1 MKTILIASGVIF
13 MAILLSFI
21 IKEFIMTPTK
31 TSPPQEMSDMEK
43 ETTITE
49 KRAIFA
55 GGCFWCMEHP
65 FEQLKGVKK
74 VSSGFVGGKQA
85 NPSYKEVSSGITGHT
100 EAIEVVFDPQQVSY
114 QQLLDVFWQ
123 NIDPTDSGGQF
134 VDRGRQYRPGVFYLD
149 DEQRKIAEASKE
161 RLQQSG
167 VFQKPIVVEIT
178 KATPFYYA
186 EEYHQDFY
194 KKNPLRYKFFRYQ
207 SGRDQFLKK
216 ANVNQKIKPLQEQV
230 SNGKNHYVKP
240 PEKDLRRRL
249 TKLQY
254 EVTQKDGTES
264 AFNNAYWD
272 NKEEGIYVDVVSG
285 EPLFSSK
292 DKYDSKTGWPSF
304 TKPLIEK
311 NIVEKADRKLLSVR
325 TEARSKNGDSHLGHI
340 FKDGPASTGLR
351 YCINSSAL
359 KFIPKDK
366 LSEMGYAEFEKD
378 FQ

>member
-1 MKTILIASGVIF
+1 MKAIFIAFGAIF
-13 MAILLSFI
+13 TAILLSFI
-21 IKEFIMTPTK
+21 VKEFIMTST
-31 TSPPQEMSDMEK
+31 TDSPKEITNMEK
-43 ETTITE
+43 ATTTTE

-55 GGCFWCMEHP
+55 GGCFWCMEPP
-65 FEQLKGVKK
+65 FEQIKGVKK
-74 VSSGFVGGKQA
+74 VSSGFVGGQQA
-85 NPSYKEVSSGITGHT
+85 HPSYKEVSSGTTGHT

-123 NIDPTDSGGQF
+123 NIDPTDDGGQF
-134 VDRGRQYRPGVFYLD
+134 VDRGRQYRPGIFYLD

-161 RLQQSG
+161 KLQQSG
-167 VFQKPIVVEIT
+167 IFQKPIVVEIT

-186 EEYHQDFY
+186 EDEHQDFY
-194 KKNPLRYKFFRYQ
+194 KKNPLKYKFFRYQ

-216 ANVNQKIKPLQEQV
+216 ANVKIKTLQEQT
-230 SNGKNHYVKP
+230 SYEKNHYIKP
-240 PEKDLRRRL
+240 PEKELRKML

-254 EVTQKDGTES
+254 EITQEDGTES

-272 NKEEGIYVDVVSG
+272 NKEEGIYVDIVSG

-304 TKPLIEK
+304 TKPLVEK
-311 NIVEKADRKLLSVR
+311 NIVKKVDRKLLSVR

-340 FKDGPASTGLR
+340 FKDGPAPTGLR